1 MGKISDETG
10 ALSMNTPFVHLH
22 LHTEYSLLDGF
33 GRIDDYV
40 QTAKKMGMDAIAL
53 TDHGVL
59 FGAIDFYKA
68 CQKAGIKP
76 IIGCEVYIAPRGL
89 MQKSGR
95 LDSQSRHL
103 ILLAETNQGYRNL
116 SKIVSKGYIDGFYYK
131 PRVDHEVLRQY
142 HEGIICLSA
151 CVSGEIPHAIING
164 QMDKALE
171 LIKTY
176 QDIFGPDHFYLEVQ
190 DHGLVEEAKVRNAL
204 YHFSEAYHVPLA
216 ATNDC
221 HYVRQ
226 SDYKAHDVLLCIGT
240 GSTVD
245 EEDRMRYPNDQF
257 YFKSPEEMAALFSD
271 HPEAL
276 ENTAKIAER
285 CHVTFDME
293 SAHLPQFELPEGFS
307 TAGEYL
313 RALCEEGIA
322 KRYDPMTRAIRERME
337 YELSTIHEMGFDNY
351 FLVVWDFIHYAKTHG
366 IPVGPGRGSAAGSLV
381 AYALDITTLD
391 PLKYNL
397 IFERFLNPE
406 RVTMPDIDCD
416 FCYERRQEVIDYVIR
431 KYGKDRV
438 AQIITFGT
446 MAARGAVRDV
456 GRVLGMSYNEVDKV
470 AKEIPMRPG
479 QSVTIEEA
487 LKENP
492 DLRKMAED
500 DRQVRELL
508 DMSEQIEGLARHAS
522 THAAGVVI
530 ADAPL
535 TEYVPLYRNGDA
547 ITTQY
552 TMNLLEDLGLIKM
565 DFLGLR
571 TLTVIH
577 DALVNIKQ
585 TVGRN
590 IDLDQ
595 IDMEDPKVYQLIA
608 SGDDQGIF
616 QLESRGMMAFMRE
629 LNPQHFEDIIAGI
642 SLYRPGPMD
651 QIPRYIANKK
661 DPDHITYLT
670 PKLKPILDVTY
681 GCMVYQEQ
689 VMQIFRDLAGFSM
702 GRSDLVRRAM
712 SKKKSDVMD
721 AEGEVFIHGEKD
733 ENGRVTVPGA
743 VANGISE
750 PVARQIYEEMKDFAK
765 YAFNKS
771 HAAAYA
777 VIAYQT
783 AWLKCYYP
791 AEFMAALMSSVMDN
805 EKKIAQ
811 YIDNCRK
818 RHIQI
823 KAPDVNE
830 SYYKFS
836 VKYDAEGKPY
846 IRIGFGAIKGMGQ
859 HPSDEIVKAREKDG
873 PFKSMSDFFERVDL
887 HLVSKK
893 VTLNLILAGGFDF
906 LDYDRSQMVMG
917 YQNLLDQISDE
928 KRNRLSG
935 QVSLLDMGALKAYE
949 GDHFPDTQPFSK
961 EEKLMHEKEVLGLYV
976 SGHPLERYTGV
987 LASETNLNA
996 SMMENYED
1004 LVASGIRDGGKVC
1017 VGGMIDSLKIQLT
1030 KNNDQMAFV
1039 SIEDLF
1045 GRIEIVVFPRAFE
1058 RYRPLLR
1065 ENVPVLIHGKIN
1077 YNEEMNV
1084 SVIADRIE
1092 ELAHV
1097 REQGQPKSHQNFTI
1111 QEPQSRYNKSIDRPS
1126 QKKLVLA
1133 FQNYS
1138 EKSKLNRI
1146 KPLLKAYPGDTPV
1159 LILFQQ
1165 ERKKFG
1171 ASRSLWVTANPGLIK
1186 KLKGILG
1193 EDKVRLR

>member
-1 MGKISDETG
+1 MKS
-10 ALSMNTPFVHLH
+10 PFVHLH

-33 GRIDDYV
+33 GRVNDYV
-40 QTAKKMGMDAIAL
+40 QSAKKMGMDAIAL

-59 FGAIDFYKA
+59 FGAIEFYKA
-68 CQKAGIKP
+68 CQSAGIKP

-89 MQKSGR
+89 AQKSGR
-95 LDSQSRHL
+95 IDSQASHL
-103 ILLAETNQGYRNL
+103 ILLAESNTGYRNL

-131 PRVDHEVLRQY
+131 PRVDHQVLKQY

-151 CVSGEIPHAIING
+151 CISGEIPKAILGG
-164 QMDKALE
+164 QEDKALALVRE
-171 LIKTY
+171 Y
-176 QDIFGPDHFYLEVQ
+176 QSIFGEDHFYLEVQ
-190 DHGLVEEAKVRNAL
+190 DHGLIEEAKVRDAL
-204 YHFSEAYHVPLA
+204 YRFSKQYNVPLA

-221 HYVRQ
+221 HYVNQ

-240 GSTVD
+240 GATVD
-245 EEDRMRYPNDQF
+245 EENRMRYPNDQF
-257 YFKSPEEMAALFSD
+257 YFKSPDEMAALFPD

-276 ENTAKIAER
+276 ENTVKIAER
-285 CHVTFDME
+285 CDVTFDME
-293 SAHLPQFELPEGFS
+293 NAHLPQFELPEGFES
-307 TAGEYL
+307 AGAYL
-313 RALCEEGIA
+313 RHLCETGLA
-322 KRYDPMTRAIRERME
+322 KRYDPVTPEIQERMA
-337 YELSTIHEMGFDNY
+337 YELATIHEMGFDNY

-456 GRVLGMSYNEVDKV
+456 GRVLGMPYSDVDKV

-479 QSVTIEEA
+479 QNVTIEEA

-492 DLRKMAED
+492 DLRKMADED
-500 DRQVRELL
+500 VNVRELL
-508 DMSEQIEGLARHAS
+508 QMSEQIEGLARHAS

-577 DALVNIKQ
+577 DALNNIKQ
-585 TVGRN
+585 TRGLD
-590 IDLDQ
+590 IDINQ

-608 SGDDQGIF
+608 SGDDLGIF
-616 QLESRGMMAFMRE
+616 QLESRGMMSFMRE
-629 LNPQHFEDIIAGI
+629 LNPQHFEDIVAGI

-661 DPDHITYLT
+661 DPAHITYLT
-670 PKLKPILDVTY
+670 PELKPILDVTY

-733 ENGRVTVPGA
+733 ADGNVTVPGA
-743 VANGISE
+743 VAKGIPE
-750 PVARQIYEEMKDFAK
+750 NVARQIYEEMKDFAK

-777 VIAYQT
+777 VVAYQT

-811 YIDNCRK
+811 YIDNCKKHR
-818 RHIQI
+818 III

-830 SYYKFS
+830 SQYKFS
-836 VKYDAEGKPY
+836 VGFDDQKKAY
-846 IRIGFGAIKGMGQ
+846 IRIGFGAIKGLGQ
-859 HPSDEIVKAREKDG
+859 HPADEIVKAREKIG
-873 PFKSMSDFFERVDL
+873 AFKTMTDFFERVDL
-887 HLVSKK
+887 RLVTKK
-893 VTLNLILAGGFDF
+893 VVLNLILAGGFDF
-906 LDYDRSQMVMG
+906 LGYERSQMVMG
-917 YQNLLDQISDE
+917 FPNMINRVADE
-928 KRNRLSG
+928 KRTRLSG
-935 QVSLLDMGALKAYE
+935 QVSLLDMGELDDYK
-949 GDHFPDTQPFSK
+949 GDRFPSTEPFTK
-961 EEKLMHEKEVLGLYV
+961 EEKLVHEKEVLGLYV
-976 SGHPLERYTGV
+976 SGHPLEHYTGV

-996 SMMENYED
+996 SMMDSYED
-1004 LVASGIRDGGKVC
+1004 LVESGIKDGGKVC
-1017 VGGMIDSLKIQLT
+1017 VGGMVDGVKIQLT
-1030 KNNDQMAFV
+1030 KNNDQMAFL
-1039 SIEDLF
+1039 SLEDLF
-1045 GRIEIVVFPRAFE
+1045 GHIEIVVFPRTFNQFRSRLHDGEA
-1058 RYRPLLR
+1058 
-1065 ENVPVLIHGKIN
+1065 VLVRGRIN

-1084 SVIADRIE
+1084 SIIADQIE
-1092 ELAHV
+1092 KLDQV
-1097 REQGQPKSHQNFTI
+1097 RRGQQPKNDLNFTI
-1111 QEPQSRYNKSIDRPS
+1111 HEEKTRYNKKSAPRG
-1126 QKKLVLA
+1126 KLVLA
-1133 FQNYS
+1133 FHDYS
-1138 EKSKLNRI
+1138 EKGKLNRI
-1146 KPLLKAYPGDTPV
+1146 KPLLKASPGDTPV
-1159 LILFQQ
+1159 LIQF
-1165 ERKKFG
+1165 EREQKKFG
-1171 ASRSLWVTANPGLIK
+1171 ASRSLWVTADSDLIK
-1186 KLKGILG
+1186 QLKGILG
-1193 EDKVRLR
+1193 EDKVSIR

>member
-1 MGKISDETG
+1 MK
-10 ALSMNTPFVHLH
+10 TPFVHLH

-40 QTAKKMGMDAIAL
+40 QTAKKMGMEAIAL

-89 MQKSGR
+89 AQKSGR
-95 LDSQSRHL
+95 ADSQSRHL
-103 ILLAETNQGYRNL
+103 ILLAESNQGYRNL

-151 CVSGEIPHAIING
+151 CVSGEIPQAILSG
-164 QMDKALE
+164 QMDKALA

-204 YHFSEAYHVPLA
+204 YHFSEQYHVPLA

-221 HYVRQ
+221 HYVKQ

-257 YFKSPEEMAALFSD
+257 YFKSPEEMAALFAD

-285 CHVTFDME
+285 CQVSFDME
-293 SAHLPQFELPEGFS
+293 SAHLPQFELPDGFQ

-313 RALCEEGIA
+313 RALCEDGLS
-322 KRYDPMTRAIRERME
+322 KRYDPVTPAIRERME

-456 GRVLGMSYNEVDKV
+456 GRVLGMSYNDVDKV

-492 DLRKMAED
+492 DLRKMAD
-500 DRQVRELL
+500 NDRQVRELL
-508 DMSEQIEGLARHAS
+508 EMSEQIEGLARHAS

-585 TVGRN
+585 TTHRD
-590 IDLDQ
+590 IDIQ
-595 IDMEDPKVYQLIA
+595 HIDMEDSKVYELIA
-608 SGDDQGIF
+608 SGDDLGVF

-661 DPDHITYLT
+661 DPAHITYLT
-670 PKLKPILDVTY
+670 PALKPILEVTY

-733 ENGRVTVPGA
+733 EKGNVTVPGA
-743 VANGISE
+743 VAKGIPE

-811 YIDNCRK
+811 YIDNCK
-818 RHIQI
+818 KHHIQI

-830 SYYKFS
+830 SHYKFS
-836 VKYDAEGKPY
+836 VKYGAEGKPY
-846 IRIGFGAIKGMGQ
+846 IRIGFGAIKGMGK
-859 HPSDEIVKAREKDG
+859 HPADEIVRAREKDG
-873 PFKSMSDFFERVDL
+873 AFKSMSDFFERVDL

-893 VTLNLILAGGFDF
+893 VVMNLILSGGFDF
-906 LDYDRSQMVMG
+906 LGYDRAQMIMG
-917 YQNLLDQISDE
+917 YQNLLDQVSDE
-928 KRNRLSG
+928 KKNRLSG
-935 QVSLLDMGALKAYE
+935 QVSLLDMGAMKAYE

-1039 SIEDLF
+1039 SVEDLF
-1045 GRIEIVVFPRAFE
+1045 GRIEIVVFPRTFE
-1058 RYRPLLR
+1058 RSRPLLR

-1092 ELAHV
+1092 ALDHV
-1097 REQGQPKSHQNFTI
+1097 RDRGQQKTHQNFTI
-1111 QEPQSRYNKSIDRPS
+1111 QEPQSRYNNNNEHGPS

-1138 EKSKLNRI
+1138 EKGKLNRI

-1159 LILFQQ
+1159 LVQFQQ
-1165 ERKKFG
+1165 EHKKFG